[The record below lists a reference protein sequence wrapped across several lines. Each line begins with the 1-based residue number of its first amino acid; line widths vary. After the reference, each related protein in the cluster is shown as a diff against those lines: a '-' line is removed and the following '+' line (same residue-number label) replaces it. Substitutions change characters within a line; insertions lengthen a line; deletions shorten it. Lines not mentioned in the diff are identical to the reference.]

1 MTSLVRSRNESEKC
15 LCQLARLTSSPEV
28 HSYGDA
34 RRLVNAHVVERL
46 SLGHL
51 EFLVGSTQPRH
62 SQGYSPTRSP
72 KKTNREPREA
82 IHNKLHRS
90 PNLRQ
95 PTATLKRQGSR
106 QTSRHRLNQQRL
118 ADRGWIDIAWT
129 DTG

>member
-1 MTSLVRSRNESEKC
+1 MAKYWGAEVTGLFRSLNESEKC

-51 EFLVGSTQPRH
+51 EILVGSTQPRH

-72 KKTNREPREA
+72 KKQIASLGKQYTINLTEA
-82 IHNKLHRS
+82 PTSDN
-90 PNLRQ
+90 PQ
-95 PTATLKRQGSR
+95 PPLKGKA
-106 QTSRHRLNQQRL
+106 LVKL
-118 ADRGWIDIAWT
+118 ADIG
-129 DTG
+129 